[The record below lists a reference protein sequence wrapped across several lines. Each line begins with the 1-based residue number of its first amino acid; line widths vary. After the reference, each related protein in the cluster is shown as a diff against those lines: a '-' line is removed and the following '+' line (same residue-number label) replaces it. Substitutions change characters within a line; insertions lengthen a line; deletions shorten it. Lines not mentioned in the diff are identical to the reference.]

1 MVIPRPTAK
10 DCLQLHRKPS
20 VGGRDWPRGSQESTW
35 ASQMS
40 LGKLSYV
47 EKTKRRWGAQQS
59 KWIPWDWPTTEQTP
73 DFTHLILYKLYRRPS
88 EESGWRI
95 SEGPEFDKGSFD
107 KPPTLRIK
115 KRLYHPERHKIWYRY
130 NHKESFQK
138 VLQSFYNFLMIGS

>member
-1 MVIPRPTAK
+1 MVIPGPTAK
-10 DCLQLHRKPS
+10 DCLQLHRKSS
-20 VGGRDWPRGSQESTW
+20 VGGRDWPRGSQESTR

-40 LGKLSYV
+40 LGKLPYV
-47 EKTKRRWGAQQS
+47 EKTKRRWES
-59 KWIPWDWPTTEQTP
+59 PTEQMN
-73 DFTHLILYKLYRRPS
+73 LLRLANYRANTWFHTFNSVLTIQRPS
-88 EESGWRI
+88 EEPGRRI
-95 SEGPEFDKGSFD
+95 FEGPEFDKGSFD